1 MVSPSLY
8 AHHCVILEYFMA
20 FYSCRKISGKHKIES
35 TYEKSGFHKCG
46 TREMWPEMMRSAKS
60 KMASFKSS
68 LNVH

>member
-1 MVSPSLY
+1 
-8 AHHCVILEYFMA
+8 MA
-20 FYSCRKISGKHKIES
+20 FYSCRKVSGKHKIES